1 MKKDVSSLL
10 LIGLIVFSI
19 SLLWVVESVS
29 IIDTWRSE
37 PPEGSLA
44 ATAIDD
50 AEADVRTVAR
60 VDACLWLSGG
70 FCLGIGGGCLLGS
83 LGIVGAYFYQPSP
96 HPTRLVGKPPEYIDF
111 YVTHYKRERNRAAL
125 GGACLGCTAGAVT
138 AGCLVT
144 PWATVLGTFAG
155 RIADGRGW

>member
-10 LIGLIVFSI
+10 LMVWIVFSI

-50 AEADVRTVAR
+50 AEADVRTAAR
-60 VDACLWLSGG
+60 VDTCLWLSGG
-70 FCLGIGGGCLLGS
+70 SGS
-83 LGIVGAYFYQPSP
+83 KPKSDLNPDVLNQKPARNVMESGAK
-96 HPTRLVGKPPEYIDF
+96 T
-111 YVTHYKRERNRAAL
+111 
-125 GGACLGCTAGAVT
+125 
-138 AGCLVT
+138 
-144 PWATVLGTFAG
+144 
-155 RIADGRGW
+155 